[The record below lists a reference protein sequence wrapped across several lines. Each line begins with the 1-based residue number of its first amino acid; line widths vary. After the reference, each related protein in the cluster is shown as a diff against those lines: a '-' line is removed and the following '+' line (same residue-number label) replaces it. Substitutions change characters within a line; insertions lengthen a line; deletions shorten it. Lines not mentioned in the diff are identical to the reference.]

1 MTNDKRQGVLQGLA
15 QLILIRH
22 LRRETGTPSFFY
34 NKVMKRYYL
43 VRVTS
48 GLISS
53 AAAAVLFTVLVKLW
67 VLHPVKRMLG
77 RMSVTYLP
85 AYLFTC
91 MIAALGTGL
100 VILFLRA
107 GRAAFAMA
115 FHAAAENID
124 PPVIAYPAAIIAG
137 VLVLACEIVSFS
149 ILILWWGIRLAIT
162 HGKTALQA
170 EDVPWN
176 TEDKPEESLDVFV
189 PCLIGMFAAGVFL
202 PWAVPK
208 AFYGAVSGFCIVSDK
223 LTEKAAPAM
232 KAWILPESKA
242 AASGKTDPFEAV
254 LLNKDGEG
262 LVLSMKG
269 ISPDIT
275 LSLKNTY
282 SSKDERS
289 HLLYRADK
297 TFGIKNGDTITI
309 TARDFRTNSTRMLS
323 KTSYTLQV
331 KGQDTYVGSMEDVTD
346 AVRAKA
352 QSAALAEL
360 STRKGSSSPDQ
371 GIVFSDLYASFQEEA
386 ASLFVVYETNESAAC
401 SYVWLYGEGENRPV
415 VSKTG
420 ACDLSGMSAV
430 SGGVYTSKEQALQEI
445 KLLCHGAKLQKVK

>member
-1 MTNDKRQGVLQGLA
+1 
-15 QLILIRH
+15 
-22 LRRETGTPSFFY
+22 
-34 NKVMKRYYL
+34 
-43 VRVTS
+43 
-48 GLISS
+48 
-53 AAAAVLFTVLVKLW
+53 
-67 VLHPVKRMLG
+67 
-77 RMSVTYLP
+77 
-85 AYLFTC
+85 
-91 MIAALGTGL
+91 
-100 VILFLRA
+100 
-107 GRAAFAMA
+107 
-115 FHAAAENID
+115 
-124 PPVIAYPAAIIAG
+124 
-137 VLVLACEIVSFS
+137 
-149 ILILWWGIRLAIT
+149 
-162 HGKTALQA
+162 
-170 EDVPWN
+170 
-176 TEDKPEESLDVFV
+176 
-189 PCLIGMFAAGVFL
+189 
-202 PWAVPK
+202 
-208 AFYGAVSGFCIVSDK
+208 
-223 LTEKAAPAM
+223 M

-242 AASGKTDPFEAV
+242 AASGKTDPFETV

-309 TARDFRTNSTRMLS
+309 TARDFRTNSTHMLS

-331 KGQDTYVGSMEDVTD
+331 KGQDTYVGSVEDVTD

-360 STRKGSSSPDQ
+360 STRKGTSGTSSQDQ
-371 GIVFSDLYASFQEEA
+371 GIVFSDLYTSFQEEA
-386 ASLFVVYETNESAAC
+386 TSLFVVYETNESAAC